1 MKRTILAIMLALAL
15 VAIPVSSALA
25 QTTQDVTVTATP
37 TFISITNLPISFD
50 FDVVAVSTTPNTTTG
65 WFTITNDSSIT
76 TDINIKCNGWS
87 GAVNS
92 WTYASPIGADQ
103 GYLAAS
109 GTFGG
114 AGGSTGAGN
123 YDKDILLINT
133 DYLLCDDLAV
143 GSDPDWEME
152 LNTPSSFS
160 YGDEQTTTV
169 TLTASA
175 S

>member
-15 VAIPVSSALA
+15 VAIPVSSVLA
-25 QTTQDVTVTATP
+25 ATTQDVTVTATP
-37 TFISITNLPISFD
+37 TFISITNAPGSFD
-50 FDVVAVSTTPNTTTG
+50 FGVITASTTPNTTSG
-65 WFTITNDSSIT
+65 WFTITNDSTVT
-76 TDINIKCNGWS
+76 TDINIQCNAWS
-87 GAVNS
+87 GASS

-123 YDKDILLINT
+123 YDVEIL
-133 DYLLCDDLAV
+133 DSVDSLLCDDLAV
-143 GSDPDWEME
+143 GNDPDWEME
-152 LNTPSSFS
+152 LNTPSSFTF
-160 YGDEQTTTV
+160 GDQQTTTV
-169 TLTASA
+169 TLTVSA